1 MGESLGSL
9 HAHVCTYRIPPPQMC
24 PSSSVSSESPDPD
37 LRLGKQLLWEHCHTP
52 PAPSWAPLA
61 WAGRREPP
69 KNATGSAYVHAQ
81 SWGSD
86 GAGLCCL
93 VPQAGLGCPPLLS
106 RAPRPPPQSSPCSL
120 GLSLGPPP
128 SADSTSSEPQ
138 ALPFLSCSQGTASAP
153 PCTPRAGVRWA
164 SWLSPPY
171 EAPLPQAQ
179 HHFCRVHA
187 ASLSHLCLVL

>member
-1 MGESLGSL
+1 MWESHSGACTHMCACTAPPHTHRCALPPLSAANPPSLTCGLGSSFCGST
-9 HAHVCTYRIPPPQMC
+9 ATAPQLL
-24 PSSSVSSESPDPD
+24 PG
-37 LRLGKQLLWEHCHTP
+37 LGKENPQRT
-52 PAPSWAPLA
+52 
-61 WAGRREPP
+61 
-69 KNATGSAYVHAQ
+69 
-81 SWGSD
+81 
-86 GAGLCCL
+86 
-93 VPQAGLGCPPLLS
+93 PQAPRTFMTRAGGQMELVCAAWSHRQGLAAHHCCPERP
-106 RAPRPPPQSSPCSL
+106 APPPQSSPCSL

-179 HHFCRVHA
+179 QNFCRVHA